1 MVRSRL
7 HLPSYAFLIRS
18 GRHLGHSQWAQTP
31 VGRGFEEH
39 IGSYM
44 WDLDSYTKQQYE
56 LPWEPL
62 VVDWVHAHSNGSYEH
77 YAESRHSTEAITQNA
92 VKTIVRHSQQSHE
105 HSQPLFLY
113 VAYTACHSPLQAMPE
128 HEIHCQHI
136 PHLWRRQFCGMIRG
150 LDEGIQNISDAIQ
163 TYLGENTLL
172 YLSSDN
178 GGSTWFGGLN
188 TPLRGGKSTPY
199 EGGVR
204 VPAFI
209 VDYTS
214 NQSYLGTSDAL
225 STPREYHGLMH
236 CSDILPTML
245 AFAGVSE
252 DDLKTE
258 VMNLDG
264 YNFAPYFRSLTQ
276 MSPRSEVLLELYNK
290 GECIFKNESMHSYLV
305 GDMKLIEGIV
315 RDPHHHYESRINWMN
330 STDPTF
336 ITSRAQLVIRFL
348 EWIFDQGPFDNSRIV
363 LSHSLYHTKI
373 LQPQMDGLEP
383 ILRLYNLTA
392 DPEERN
398 NIADQH
404 PLIVK
409 EIQQK
414 IQRIIENRPYQQPY
428 WMQYHLTTEWPQTFK
443 SGDCSM
449 NPKLLSSSCR
459 FTHPWIPDDVNP
471 WKDLDQLTD
480 ALIYAKGK
488 LLYVK
493 RVALFGFLALA
504 LLTTFSLLSYRST
517 AMKQKKS

>member
-1 MVRSRL
+1 M
-7 HLPSYAFLIRS
+7 RS

-31 VGRGFEEH
+31 VGRGFDEH

-44 WDLDSYTKQQYE
+44 WDLDSYTKQQFE

-62 VVDWVHAHSNGSYEH
+62 VVDWIHAHSNGSYEH

-92 VKTIVRHSQQSHE
+92 INTIIRHSQQSE
-105 HSQPLFLY
+105 PSQPLFLY

-128 HEIHCQHI
+128 HQVHCQHI

-150 LDEGIQNISDAIQ
+150 LDEGIQNISDAID

-214 NQSYLGTSDAL
+214 NQRYIGAPDSAPS
-225 STPREYHGLMH
+225 SREYHGLMH
-236 CSDILPTML
+236 SSDILPTML
-245 AFAGVSE
+245 GFAGVSE
-252 DDLKTE
+252 DYLKTE
-258 VMNLDG
+258 VKGLDG
-264 YNFAPYFRSLTQ
+264 YDFGPYFRTFTQ
-276 MSPRSEVLLELYNK
+276 ESPRSEVLLELYNK
-290 GECIFKNESMHSYLV
+290 GECIFQNESMHSYLI

-315 RDPHHHYESRINWMN
+315 RDPHHHYESHVDWMN

-336 ITSRAQLVIRFL
+336 VTSRAQIVIRFL
-348 EWIFDQGPFDNSRIV
+348 EWIFGQGPFDNSRIV
-363 LSHSLYHTKI
+363 LTHSLYHTKI
-373 LQPQMDGLEP
+373 LQPQIDGLEP
-383 ILRLYNLTA
+383 TVRLYNLTA
-392 DPEERN
+392 DPEERD
-398 NIADQH
+398 NIADRN

-414 IQRIIENRPYQQPY
+414 IQRIIEKRPYQQPY
-428 WMQYHLTTEWPQTFK
+428 WMQYHLAKEWPQTFQ

-449 NPKLLSSSCR
+449 NSKLPSTSCR

-471 WKDLDQLTD
+471 WKDLDHLTD
-480 ALIYAKGK
+480 GLAYAKDK
-488 LLYVK
+488 LNRVK
-493 RVALFGFLALA
+493 RVVFFIFIGLVLLVGMAL
-504 LLTTFSLLSYRST
+504 SRSRQNL
-517 AMKQKKS
+517 MKQKRN